1 MLEEKEN
8 IYFEGQIEDDISNVN
23 VVRYENE
30 KNIQLKVKV
39 KLKSTCHIHVSD
51 TLNCEKE

>member
-1 MLEEKEN
+1 MKKQPYN
-8 IYFEGQIEDDISNVN
+8 
-23 VVRYENE
+23 